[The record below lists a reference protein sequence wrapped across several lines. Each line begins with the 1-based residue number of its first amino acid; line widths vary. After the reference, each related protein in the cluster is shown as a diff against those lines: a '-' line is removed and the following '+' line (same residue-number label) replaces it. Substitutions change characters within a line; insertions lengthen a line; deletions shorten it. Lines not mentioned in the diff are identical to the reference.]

1 MTLIRCGEIVG
12 IGLLIHQVRNR
23 KGIFK
28 DENVVVEEFVII
40 KRENV
45 RVLKVLVVVNAR
57 TSIFRI

>member
-1 MTLIRCGEIVG
+1 MGRVWASYAGSAAPQFDHCGEIVG

-40 KRENV
+40 
-45 RVLKVLVVVNAR
+45 
-57 TSIFRI
+57 